1 LLWAKVNLLQLTPG
15 AGAMYCGGCLRDNA
29 LVAAL
34 RKLGHQVLMVPLYLP
49 LTLDEEDQSTGT
61 PLFFGGISVY
71 LEQKSPLFRG
81 APGWLH
87 DLFASRRLLQW
98 AAGKAAKTR
107 AADLGELTLSM
118 LRGEA
123 GNQARELE
131 ALIAWLKTQ
140 PKPDVLCLSNALLIG
155 MVRRLKAE
163 LRVPVACALQ
173 GEDAFLDALPE
184 DQRAACWRTLAERA
198 AEVDLFIAPSRYF
211 GDLMRERLGLP
222 ADRVRVV
229 HNGINLDGYAVE
241 GQQDAPFSTLDPR
254 PLPPSGG
261 PEQRV
266 SGSPSPPLEER
277 VGERRPFN
285 ILNGAVSG
293 DIPTGCRT
301 NLPAVPAENDD
312 LLSLPLS
319 SKGGEGNAAA
329 VSEHRDARK
338 EQPHPS
344 PPVLGFFA
352 RMCREKGL
360 DTLVEAYIVLRQ
372 RGRVGNLKLRVGGS
386 CGPADGAFVDSLRE
400 RLQASGLLG
409 DVEFH
414 PNLDR
419 ASKLEFLRSLSVFS
433 VPALYGEAFGLYVI
447 EALAAGVPVV
457 QPRTAAFPELIEATG
472 GGVLC
477 AAGDA
482 RALAEAVEE
491 LLLDP
496 ARARALGEAGRHAVT
511 ERFSAEA
518 IAQAMVQAYGEMV
531 GRGR

>member
-1 LLWAKVNLLQLTPG
+1 
-15 AGAMYCGGCLRDNA
+15 MYCGGCLRDNA

-49 LTLDEEDQSTGT
+49 LTLDEADQSAGT

-87 DLFASRRLLQW
+87 DLFASRRLLKW

-140 PKPDVLCLSNALLIG
+140 PKLDVLCLSNALLIG
-155 MVRRLKAE
+155 MVRRLKTE

-173 GEDAFLDALPE
+173 GEDFFLDALPE
-184 DQRAACWRTLAERA
+184 SQRAACWRTLAERA
-198 AEVDLFIAPSRYF
+198 AEVDRFIAPSRYF
-211 GDLMRERLGLP
+211 GNLMRERLGLP

-229 HNGINLDGYAVE
+229 HDGINLEGYGVAGQE
-241 GQQDAPFSTLDPR
+241 GKAAGQGKGAPPSTLDPR
-254 PLPPSGG
+254 
-261 PEQRV
+261 
-266 SGSPSPPLEER
+266 
-277 VGERRPFN
+277 
-285 ILNGAVSG
+285 
-293 DIPTGCRT
+293 
-301 NLPAVPAENDD
+301 
-312 LLSLPLS
+312 
-319 SKGGEGNAAA
+319 
-329 VSEHRDARK
+329 
-338 EQPHPS
+338 PS

-360 DTLVEAYIVLRQ
+360 DTLVEAYLLLRQ

-386 CGPADGAFVDSLRE
+386 CGPADGAFVSSLRE

-419 ASKLEFLRSLSVFS
+419 ASKVAMLRSLSVFS

-491 LLLDP
+491 LLLNP
-496 ARARALGEAGRHAVT
+496 ARARALGEAGRRAVT

-518 IAQAMVQAYGEMV
+518 MAQATLRLYGELA
-531 GRGR
+531 GKAS

>member
-1 LLWAKVNLLQLTPG
+1 
-15 AGAMYCGGCLRDNA
+15 MYCGGCLRDNA
-29 LVAAL
+29 LVGAL

-49 LTLDEEDQSTGT
+49 LTLDEADQSAGT

-71 LEQKSPLFRG
+71 LEQKLPLFRG

-107 AADLGELTLSM
+107 PADLGELTLSM

-123 GNQARELE
+123 GNQARELDT
-131 ALIAWLKTQ
+131 LIAWLKTQ

-155 MVRRLKAE
+155 MVRRLKSE

-173 GEDAFLDALPE
+173 GEDFFLDALPE
-184 DQRAACWRTLAERA
+184 SHRAACWQTLAERA
-198 AEVDLFIAPSRYF
+198 AEVDLFIAPSWYF
-211 GDLMRERLGLP
+211 GNLMRERLGLP
-222 ADRVRVV
+222 PDRVRVV
-229 HNGINLDGYAVE
+229 HNGINLDGYGVG
-241 GQQDAPFSTLDPR
+241 GQSAGLPSSLDLR
-254 PLPPSGG
+254 PSHPSG
-261 PEQRV
+261 EIAQRA
-266 SGSPSPPLEER
+266 SSSPSPSLEER
-277 VGERRPFN
+277 AGERRLN
-285 ILNGAVSG
+285 IPLGAAG
-293 DIPTGCRT
+293 GRD
-301 NLPAVPAENDD
+301 VPSQTDG
-312 LLSLPLS
+312 LHSLTLS
-319 SKGGEGNAAA
+319 SKGGEGKSTAPG
-329 VSEHRDARK
+329 EQGDAGK
-338 EQPHPS
+338 KQPAPS

-360 DTLVEAYIVLRQ
+360 DTLVEAFLLLRQ

-386 CGPADGAFVDSLRE
+386 CGPADEAFVNSLRE
-400 RLQASGLLG
+400 RLQASGLLD

-419 ASKLEFLRSLSVFS
+419 ASKVAMLRSLSVFS

-482 RALAEAVEE
+482 QALAEAVEE

-496 ARARALGEAGRHAVT
+496 ARARALGDAGRHAVT

-518 IAQAMVQAYGEMV
+518 MAQANLQLYGGLV
-531 GRGR
+531 GKGS

>member
-1 LLWAKVNLLQLTPG
+1 
-15 AGAMYCGGCLRDNA
+15 MYCGGCLRDNA

-49 LTLDEEDQSTGT
+49 LTLDEEDQSAGT

-71 LEQKSPLFRG
+71 LAQKLPLFRG

-87 DLFASRRLLQW
+87 DLFASPRLLKW

-107 AADLGELTLSM
+107 PADLGELTLSM

-123 GNQARELE
+123 GNQARELD

-140 PKPDVLCLSNALLIG
+140 PQPDVLCLSNALLIG

-173 GEDAFLDALPE
+173 GEDFFLDALPE
-184 DQRAACWRTLAERA
+184 SHRAACWQALAERA
-198 AEVDLFIAPSRYF
+198 ADVDLFIAPSRYF
-211 GDLMRERLGLP
+211 GDLMRERLGLS
-222 ADRVRVV
+222 ADRVRIV
-229 HNGINLDGYAVE
+229 HNGINLEGYGVE
-241 GQQDAPFSTLDPR
+241 GD
-254 PLPPSGG
+254 
-261 PEQRV
+261 QRAG
-266 SGSPSPPLEER
+266 GSPSPPMEER
-277 VGERRPFN
+277 VGERRPTTT
-285 ILNGAVSG
+285 LDAAVHGDTPAGDRTKVSG
-293 DIPTGCRT
+293 VLAG
-301 NLPAVPAENDD
+301 D
-312 LLSLPLS
+312 LLSLSLS
-319 SKGGEGNAAA
+319 SKGGEGRSTAA
-329 VSEHRDARK
+329 SDPRDVCQ
-338 EQPHPS
+338 EQPQLS

-360 DTLVEAYIVLRQ
+360 DTLIEAYILLRQ
-372 RGRVGNLKLRVGGS
+372 RGRVRNLKLRVGGS
-386 CGPADGAFVDSLRE
+386 CGPSDGAFVDSLHE
-400 RLQASGLLG
+400 RLLASGLLG

-419 ASKLEFLRSLSVFS
+419 ASKVAMLRSLSIFS

-457 QPRTAAFPELIEATG
+457 QPRTAAFPELIAATG

-477 AAGDA
+477 AAGNA
-482 RALAEAVEE
+482 QALAEAVEE
-491 LLLDP
+491 LLLNP
-496 ARARALGEAGRHAVT
+496 ARARALGEAGRRAVA

-518 IAQAMVQAYGEMV
+518 MARGMVQAYSEIV
-531 GRGR
+531 SRRR